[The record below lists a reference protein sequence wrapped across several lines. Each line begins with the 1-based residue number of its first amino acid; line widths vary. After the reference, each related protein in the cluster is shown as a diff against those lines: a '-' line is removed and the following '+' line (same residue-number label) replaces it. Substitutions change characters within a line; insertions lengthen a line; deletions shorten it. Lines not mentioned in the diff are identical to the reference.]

1 MKLIKSK
8 TREKFAITGR
18 SSQFVHAF
26 GGETGLFFLSVD
38 LYFLYILVPVHC
50 LYFYFYNPGFS
61 FVVLTSLPIGGLAH
75 LHIRAKNRWRHVACT
90 KSKDSV

>member
-26 GGETGLFFLSVD
+26 GGETGFFFFLLIYIS
-38 LYFLYILVPVHC
+38 YILVPVHC
-50 LYFYFYNPGFS
+50 LYFYFYDPGFS

-90 KSKDSV
+90 KSKDTV